1 MLRFKDS
8 VRIRELTPVLI
19 HILQVLIMCDKEF
32 PEDMVVTSVNDS
44 KHTTN
49 SAHYRD
55 EAVDIRCND
64 RPYNVDMAL
73 VARLKEFL
81 GPKFSVLYEGKGT
94 PNEHIHIQLRKG
106 AVWTSNLS
114 NGA

>member
-8 VRIRELTPVLI
+8 VRIKDMSPVLV
-19 HILQVLIMCDKEF
+19 HILEVLCRVDKEF
-32 PEDMVVTSVNDS
+32 PEDMIVTSVNDS
-44 KHTTN
+44 KHSIG

-64 RPYNVDMAL
+64 RPYNVDVKL
-73 VARLKEFL
+73 VARLRELL
-81 GPKFSVLYEGKGT
+81 GPKFLVLYESIGT

-106 AVWTSNLS
+106 ETWPTLNS
-114 NGA
+114 